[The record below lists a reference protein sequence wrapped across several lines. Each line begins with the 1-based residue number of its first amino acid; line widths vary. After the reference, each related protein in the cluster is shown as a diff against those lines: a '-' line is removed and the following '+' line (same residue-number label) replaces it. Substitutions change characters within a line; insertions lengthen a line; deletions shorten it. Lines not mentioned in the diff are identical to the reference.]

1 MTSRYDEDVN
11 ITLRSSGNS
20 SVESLESASY
30 VSRISPEGR
39 VLRLNFER
47 VRLAALR
54 DSLKGVH
61 PIANDTLYSLSY
73 IKEQALEYLQEIVGN
88 IGSINFVTYELKEDS
103 IGKVYNLTFSE
114 KIKNKQIFHKI
125 KTSYNILLFYDL
137 AFEQKDPISHESKT
151 HNTINTVFEVL
162 RGIIYVGL
170 IILLIVYLIIFAR
183 KDAISFK
190 IALPIMYFI
199 GIITFFQALFEAW
212 FTSWWYI
219 VIGVIFTTVG
229 LCVGVLFLY
238 AIADALV
245 RQQWSSKLTVTDQFL
260 QGYFFTNAT
269 GRGILRG
276 IYLGILS
283 SSIYGLT
290 LYIHTNIFKGSLS
303 IIGDLSYSLYI
314 IFPAFTLSLIY

>member
-1 MTSRYDEDVN
+1 MFQKYYPTIHPLSSTNFQITGEQATQLAQKFIGDEIPAEALETRSQFFINKDYYKKNPETDSLLKDYKLQPYRYWEISMTSRYDEDVN

-47 VRLAALR
+47 ARLAALR

-114 KIKNKQIFHKI
+114 KIKNKQVFHKI

-212 FTSWWYI
+212 FTS
-219 VIGVIFTTVG
+219 
-229 LCVGVLFLY
+229 
-238 AIADALV
+238 
-245 RQQWSSKLTVTDQFL
+245 
-260 QGYFFTNAT
+260 
-269 GRGILRG
+269 
-276 IYLGILS
+276 
-283 SSIYGLT
+283 
-290 LYIHTNIFKGSLS
+290 
-303 IIGDLSYSLYI
+303 
-314 IFPAFTLSLIY
+314 